1 MLNSFCKC
9 VALVCVLGTQMAH
22 ASESK
27 PRLLDGFDKLSD
39 WKIQATD
46 QVKANLR
53 SVRVDVTGESAM
65 CIDYDFNGVSG
76 YAAASRAMSIDFP
89 DEYAFELQVK
99 GTGGRNYLQIKLVDA
114 SGENVW
120 WQNKADFLP
129 SADWQPLRIKK
140 RHIDFAWGPALDHR
154 LRHSE
159 RLELVLAAGNGGGKG
174 AVCFNQL
181 RFQELD
187 VKQNQILIPKVI
199 ASSGQS
205 SAHFILDGKRFS
217 AWQSAPGA
225 AQTLT
230 LDFQNR
236 REFGGIVLHWGAKY
250 FASRYLVQLS
260 DDGQQWHTVR
270 EVLNGNG
277 GDDPLDL
284 PESDARFLRLNL
296 QAGPEKFYRLQELEV
311 KDLAFGS
318 TTNAFMQAIAKQAQ
332 RGHYPR
338 GFMGEQSYWTV
349 LGIDGGDATGLI
361 GEDGAIESR
370 KGGFSVEPFILGGK
384 SVLSWANVSSTQSLR
399 EGYLPIPKV
408 TWKTKELAMEVVSFA
423 SGTAKQSQIMARYA
437 VRNLS
442 KHAIVRTLAL
452 AIRPFQ
458 VNPPAQF
465 LNTVGGASDISQLEF
480 SHQDLL
486 VNASL
491 GLRSIS
497 KADKFIAS
505 SFDAGQITGRLEHA
519 ASMLEVSSLRD
530 AGGRASGALLY
541 ALNLAPGES
550 KSVVIALPMTSALN
564 ELPQVIESAEQY
576 FSAQEEMVAA
586 TWREKLNRVQIRL
599 PAAQQ
604 QQFDVMRAALSHIL
618 ISRTGPALQPG
629 TRSYARSW
637 IRDGAMMTEGL
648 LRLGQQQAA
657 SDFVEWIAPF
667 QFANGK
673 VPCCVDLRGADP
685 VPENDSHGQLIFS
698 IAQLYR
704 YSKDEQQLAQL
715 WPHVER
721 AVGYMEQLRASEQ
734 SPKNQAT
741 PYHGLMPASIS
752 HEGYSAKPMHSY
764 WDDFWALRGY
774 KDAVVMADVL
784 GKKDQVLAMTKARD
798 AFQADLKASIAASI
812 KLHGIDFIPGAADL
826 GDFDATSTTIALSPA
841 DAGNIIEPQLLKNT
855 FERYWRN
862 FVTRRD
868 TDKKWDAYTPYEIR
882 TVGSFVRLGWPDRAQ
897 SALDYFYNDLRPV
910 GWKLWAEVVGRE
922 YRKERFIGDM
932 PHAWISSDYLRSFLD
947 VFAWEDE
954 SNQSIVLAA
963 GVPEK
968 WLDDEGIAVDKLR
981 TSYGMLS
988 YQLRRSQHEIILQLD
1003 ADFKAPP
1010 GGIIYKVNGLKRAP
1024 KQGAEGA
1031 WTYREGVLKI
1041 LRLPAEISLSA
1052 LP

>member
-1 MLNSFCKC
+1 MLNSFFKC
-9 VALVCVLGTQMAH
+9 AALVYLFGAQLAH
-22 ASESK
+22 ASESTL
-27 PRLLDGFDKLSD
+27 RLLDGFDHLSE

-53 SVRVDVTGESAM
+53 TVNADAAGNQAM

-89 DEYAFELQVK
+89 EQFAFDLQVK
-99 GTGGRNYLQIKLVDA
+99 GTGGRNHLQIKLVDA

-120 WQNKADFLP
+120 WQNKTDFLP
-129 SADWQPLRIKK
+129 SSDWQTLRIKK
-140 RHIDFAWGPALDHR
+140 RHIDFAWGPALDHH
-154 LRHSE
+154 LRHTE
-159 RLELVLAAGNGGGKG
+159 RLELVLAAGKDGGKG
-174 AVCFNQL
+174 ALCFNQL

-187 VKQNQILIPKVI
+187 VKQNQIAIPKVI
-199 ASSGQS
+199 ASSGQA
-205 SAHFILDGKRFS
+205 SAHFILDGKRVS
-217 AWQSAPGA
+217 AWQSDPGT
-225 AQTLT
+225 AQILT
-230 LDFQNR
+230 LDFQHK

-260 DDGQQWHTVR
+260 DDGQQWHTVH
-270 EVLNGNG
+270 EVHDGNG
-277 GDDPLDL
+277 GVDPLDL
-284 PESDARFLRLNL
+284 PESDARFLRLVL

-318 TTNAFMQAIAKQAQ
+318 STNTFMQAIAKQAP
-332 RGHYPR
+332 RGRYPR
-338 GFMGEQSYWTV
+338 GFMGEQAYWTI
-349 LGIDGGDATGLI
+349 LGIDGGDVTGLV
-361 GEDGAIESR
+361 GEDGAIESH

-384 SVLSWANVSSTQSLR
+384 AVLSWANVTSTQSLR

-408 TWKTKELAMEVVSFA
+408 TWKTRDLSLDVVSFA
-423 SGTAKQSQIMARYA
+423 SGTVKQSQILARYT
-437 VRNLS
+437 VRNSS
-442 KHAIVRTLAL
+442 KHAITRTLAL

-465 LNTVGGASDISQLEF
+465 LNTAGGASDIKQLDWNR
-480 SHQDLL
+480 QDVL

-491 GLRSIS
+491 GLRTLSV
-497 KADKFIAS
+497 ADKFIAS
-505 SFDAGQITGRLEHA
+505 SFDAGQITERLDHVANLPEVTSLHDA
-519 ASMLEVSSLRD
+519 A
-530 AGGRASGALLY
+530 GRASAALLY
-541 ALNLAPGES
+541 HLSLAPGES
-550 KSVVIALPMTSALN
+550 KSIVIALPMTGSLDN
-564 ELPQVIESAEQY
+564 TPQVIDSAEQY
-576 FSAQEEMVAA
+576 FSAQEELVA
-586 TWREKLNRVQIRL
+586 TSWREKLNRVQIRL

-604 QQFDVMRAALSHIL
+604 QQFDVMRSALSHIL
-618 ISRTGPALQPG
+618 ISRAGPALQPG

-648 LRLGQQQAA
+648 LRLGQQGVA
-657 SDFVEWIAPF
+657 SDFVDWIAPF

-721 AVGYMEQLRASEQ
+721 AIDYMEQLRASEQ
-734 SPKNQAT
+734 SVKNQAT
-741 PYHGLMPASIS
+741 PYYGLMPASIS

-774 KDAVVMADVL
+774 KDAVVLADVM

-798 AFQADLKASIAASI
+798 AFQADLKSSISASV

-855 FERYWRN
+855 FERYWHN
-862 FVTRRD
+862 FIVRRD

-897 SALDYFYNDLRPV
+897 SALSYFYRDLRPA
-910 GWKLWAEVVGRE
+910 GWNQWAEVVGRE

-968 WLDDEGIAVDKLR
+968 WLDGEGIAVDKLR
-981 TSYGMLS
+981 TSYGVLS
-988 YQLRRSQHEIILQLD
+988 YQLRRTKKEIILHVD
-1003 ADFKAPP
+1003 ADFKVPH
-1010 GGIIYKVNGLKRAP
+1010 GGISYKVNESTNKSKDGS
-1024 KQGAEGA
+1024 ESV
-1031 WTYREGVLKI
+1031 WTYREGLLKI
-1041 LRLPAEISLSA
+1041 LSLPADIRLA
-1052 LP
+1052 TLP